1 MDAQLHK
8 WWREGFFAFDPLS
21 IDHDFIFKDDTK
33 TYTRIKLQFHWMP
46 RRKDPDAKAPPL
58 KISKLS
64 QSREALSAMLGKTYG
79 DLDPN
84 NPIFAEDRQVSVCHH
99 LRTGDIF
106 YVKVEHRLADR
117 MLTPFKLQWA
127 VIKIYA
133 VAGGVE
139 SLRDVGEHLAFLGPD
154 LEWPA
159 FPMPS
164 MQQIVDDYLT

>member
-46 RRKDPDAKAPPL
+46 RRNDPGAKAPPL

-127 VIKIYA
+127 VIKYTPLRE
-133 VAGGVE
+133 VSSHYGMWE
-139 SLRDVGEHLAFLGPD
+139 STSPFWARTSSGWL
-154 LEWPA
+154 
-159 FPMPS
+159 FPCHRCS
-164 MQQIVDDYLT
+164 K